1 MSKISFVPARH
12 RRRKKIL
19 KLAKGYVGSKSTIYK
34 TAHEQVM
41 RSLQYAYRD
50 RKQRK
55 REFKKL
61 WISRIN
67 ASVFAYGMKYSS
79 FVHGLKLAN
88 VIINR
93 KVLSELAI
101 HNPDLFIQYVELAK
115 KSLSEKTLK
124 TITKPKKVLINEI
137 LNEKTINVDK
147 LKNENKNTK
156 DFDDIEQKIII
167 KKTLELKNNND
178 KILVSNKEDNIDID
192 LSKMLVKDLKELA
205 KKHNI
210 DNFNKLKKTDLIQTL
225 KSFYKQ

>member
-67 ASVFAYGMKYSS
+67 ASVFAYGIKYSS

-88 VIINR
+88 VFINR

-101 HNPDLFIQYVELAK
+101 HNPDVFVQYVELAK
-115 KSLSEKTLK
+115 KFLSEKIST

-137 LNEKTINVDK
+137 LNEKKINVNQ
-147 LKNENKNTK
+147 LKNEKKNTK
-156 DFDDIEQKIII
+156 DLNDIDKR
-167 KKTLELKNNND
+167 TSELKNNND
-178 KILVSNKEDNIDID
+178 KTLLLEKENDIEHID
-192 LSKMLVKDLKELA
+192 LSKMLVKDLKDLA

-210 DNFNKLKKTDLIQTL
+210 NNFNKLKKTDLIKVL

>member
-67 ASVFAYGMKYSS
+67 ASVFNYGIKYSS
-79 FVHGLKLAN
+79 FIHGLKLAN
-88 VIINR
+88 VFINR
-93 KVLSELAI
+93 KVLSELSI
-101 HNPDLFIQYVELAK
+101 HNPDVFVQYVELSK
-115 KSLSEKTLK
+115 KFLSDKILT
-124 TITKPKKVLINEI
+124 TITKTKKVLINEI
-137 LNEKTINVDK
+137 LNEKKTNVNQ
-147 LKNENKNTK
+147 LKDSN
-156 DFDDIEQKIII
+156 
-167 KKTLELKNNND
+167 KTLSLD
-178 KILVSNKEDNIDID
+178 KKDNIEYID
-192 LSKMLVKDLKELA
+192 LSKMLVKDLKQLA

-210 DNFNKLKKTDLIQTL
+210 NNFNKLKKIDLIQAL
-225 KSFYKQ
+225 KFFYKQ